1 MNYKVA
7 IEGFILGD
15 YKKVGETVT
24 LNERQARDFLRE
36 GRLEAA
42 AQVKKPAPKAASP
55 KAAD

>member
-36 GRLEAA
+36 GRIEDAA
-42 AQVKKPAPKAASP
+42 KAKKPAAKAPAPKAA
-55 KAAD
+55 D